1 MPVLDTS
8 LAERVDDEAQT
19 ESFRQIV
26 AYLQEAVGQRV
37 AASLAGL
44 GDPKQIGRYLQ
55 PDGPEPRDVT
65 QLRLRE
71 SYKIVRT
78 LELAYDKTTAR
89 AWLFGTNSR
98 LDDQAPI
105 ELIRAAQRAADIR
118 PVLRAARQVAM
129 FQP

>member
-1 MPVLDTS
+1 MPMVTAS
-8 LAERVDDEAQT
+8 LARRVDDEAQT
-19 ESFRQIV
+19 QSIRTIA
-26 AYLQEAVGQRV
+26 AYLQETLGQRV

-44 GDPKQIGRYLQ
+44 ADAKQVGRYIQ
-55 PDGPEPRDVT
+55 PSGPEPHDPV

-78 LELAYDKTTAR
+78 LVEAYDATTAR

-105 ELIRAAQRAADIR
+105 EVIRAAIVAADVR

-129 FQP
+129 FQE